1 MKPKLRKIWVIAST
15 EFGSTIRTKSFLV
28 GLLLLPVIMGF
39 SILLQRFVADRVDT
53 RPRKFVVI
61 DKSGVLYAAIDK
73 AAQAHNA
80 KLPEARGR
88 HARPRLEPEPPQ
100 EPSGLSGAG
109 DSALALHLSDRIRR
123 GELDAYVEIPAGV
136 IDPGPAGTP
145 GAAGHAVQY
154 HSNNPNDDTIRNW
167 LEVVVNNEVRA
178 RRFRSAGLNQALAE
192 RLSKPV
198 EIDNLELVER
208 AATGESGKE
217 VKSAE
222 RVDLVRTAVVPV
234 VLTMIMFFVIMA
246 SAPQLLNSVIE
257 EKMSRIS
264 EVMLGSVTPFEL
276 MMGKL
281 LGNTGIALFLASL
294 YVGGGFAVAAF
305 HGYASVV
312 SPGLVAAL
320 VLFLILA
327 ILLYGSLYTAVGA
340 ACSELK
346 DAQSL
351 MMPVMLL
358 SILPAL
364 VWPVV
369 LKNPASPLS
378 VGSSLFPPAS
388 PFLMLMRLALRP
400 EPPVWQVVLSVILT
414 TLTALVIVWAAG
426 KIFRTGLL
434 MQGKAPSFAELARW
448 VMAK

>member
-1 MKPKLRKIWVIAST
+1 MKPELRKIWVIAST
-15 EFGSTIRTKSFLV
+15 EFGSTIRTKSFLI

-39 SILLQRFVADRVDT
+39 SILIQRFVAERVDT
-53 RPRKFVVI
+53 KPRRFVVI
-61 DKSGVLYAAIDK
+61 DKSGVLSPAIDK
-73 AAQAHNA
+73 AAREHNA

-88 HARPRLEPEPPQ
+88 NARPRLEPEPPQ
-100 EPSGLSGAG
+100 TPTDSTGGG
-109 DSALALHLSDRIRR
+109 DAALALELSDRIRR
-123 GELDAYVEIPAGV
+123 GELDAYIEIPAGV
-136 IDPGPAGTP
+136 IEP
-145 GAAGHAVQY
+145 GAAGTTGHALQY

-167 LEVVVNNEVRA
+167 LEMVVNTEIRA
-178 RRFRSAGLNQALAE
+178 RRFRLAGLDQALAQ
-192 RLSKPV
+192 RLSQPV
-198 EIDNLELVER
+198 ELDNLELVER
-208 AATGESGKE
+208 TSQDEIGKE

-222 RVDLVRTAVVPV
+222 KVDQIRTAVVPA

-264 EVMLGSVTPFEL
+264 EVMLGSVSPFEL

-281 LGNTGIALFLASL
+281 LGNAGIALFLAAL
-294 YVGGGFAVAAF
+294 YVGGGFAVAAY

-312 SPGLVAAL
+312 SPGLIALL

-327 ILLYGSLYTAVGA
+327 VLLYGSLYTAVGA

-388 PFLMLMRLALRP
+388 PFLMLMRLALKP
-400 EPPVWQVVLSVILT
+400 EPPVWQVLLSVVLT
-414 TLTALVIVWAAG
+414 TLNALVFVWAAG